1 MGAVNGM
8 RPDGKPDKSGMQSAE
23 VWSGTT
29 YAVAAAMLHA
39 GLNEQAFKTA
49 EGVYRTTYET
59 KGYWFQTPEAWDIEG
74 NYRSHA
80 YMRPLAIWAMQWAIE
95 RG

>member
-1 MGAVNGM
+1 M